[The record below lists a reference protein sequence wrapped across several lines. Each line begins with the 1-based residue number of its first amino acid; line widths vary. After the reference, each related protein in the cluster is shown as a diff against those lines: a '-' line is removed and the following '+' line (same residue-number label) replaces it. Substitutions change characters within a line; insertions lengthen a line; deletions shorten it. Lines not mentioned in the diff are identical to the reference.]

1 MALRGRKEGET
12 GEMGGG
18 ANAREPERRPFI
30 VSSSHLATPGSEDL
44 SEFEFSLT
52 VANNA
57 FQHWIVRCMAAAGLP
72 DLSAIETLILHH
84 VNHRAKEKS
93 IPDLMFALNIS
104 ERHYLNYA
112 MKKLDARGL
121 IERRKQGKEVF
132 VRTSAAGAGYC
143 AEYARLRNVCLLELV
158 PDDRRVGGT
167 VIAEVAK
174 ALRILNGF
182 YEQAS
187 RSVSSL

>member
-1 MALRGRKEGET
+1 MKATVGTKTRRQDQ
-12 GEMGGG
+12 
-18 ANAREPERRPFI
+18 RPFI

-52 VANNA
+52 VMNNA
-57 FQHWIVRCMAAAGLP
+57 FQHWIVRCMTAAGLP
-72 DLSAIETLILHH
+72 ELSALETLLLHH
-84 VNHRAKEKS
+84 INHRSKEKS
-93 IPDLMFALNIS
+93 IPSLMFALNIS

-112 MKKLDARGL
+112 MKKLDERGL

-132 VRTSAAGAGYC
+132 VWTSAKGVAYC
-143 AEYARLRNVCLLELV
+143 EEYARLRNVCLLELV
-158 PDDRRVGGT
+158 PDDHCVGGIT
-167 VIAEVAK
+167 IAEVAK
-174 ALRILNGF
+174 ALRIINGF